1 VRSDRIKA
9 VRDRRKNEKKER
21 WIKVSDAV
29 KQISGAEFEGVT
41 GSGVVLVDFWAP
53 WCRPC
58 LMQIPILEQ
67 VAAQVGGRATI
78 GKVNVE
84 EEPMLASR
92 YGIQSIPNLIIFK
105 DGVPQRQYVGVQR
118 AEQLIS
124 GIEGLLG

>member
-1 VRSDRIKA
+1 M
-9 VRDRRKNEKKER
+9 RDRRKNEKKER